1 MHKLLV
7 VNTISVLLY
16 DSGIWTVTSGEKSTI
31 LFYSM
36 QRLSALLASRGVIHI
51 AWSGTKENLENK
63 ENSTPRIQT
72 TGAGDIPVNGKT
84 HPRCMKMGR
93 KRFWQDYLLLKYLYF
108 MGKVGKATLESRIV
122 GRNVSIVVEK
132 MTQTEENWSYMKI
145 YWGYFS
151 EWTAKSTKLELR
163 QTLKR

>member
-1 MHKLLV
+1 
-7 VNTISVLLY
+7 
-16 DSGIWTVTSGEKSTI
+16 
-31 LFYSM
+31 M

-51 AWSGTKENLENK
+51 AWSGTKENLEHK

-108 MGKVGKATLESRIV
+108 MGKVRKATLESRIV

-132 MTQTEENWSYMKI
+132 MTPTEENWSYMKI

-151 EWTAKSTKLELR
+151 EWKTKSTKLELR
-163 QTLKR
+163 QALKTLMATLSPDTGYIRRYRQGRLKKWGHHEVMQK